1 MQCQP
6 FSWSKKMTVKLLWG
20 MILLVTQSI
29 LFSQAASAEKLLAG
43 PMAGPPALRSF
54 TIWFQAE
61 AAAKAQLSYWS
72 GEEKPKTSPA
82 IELKAEEDFA
92 GHITLANLQPGAE
105 YHYRVLL
112 NNKPATNRVYTIS
125 TQALWQWRTDPPNS
139 KVLLGSCAYINDAIY
154 DRPNAPYG
162 GGYEIF
168 SSMAAQKP
176 DLTVWMGDNLYLREV
191 DYDSVSGMAYR
202 YRHDRALPELQ
213 AILTTGAHAAI
224 WDDHDYGPNDSNSS
238 FGFKADALELFKRY
252 WANPSYG
259 LPDAPGVFTVVHH
272 NDADFFMLDDR
283 WYRDSDAMVEG
294 DSKAMLGERQIS
306 WLKNALINSTANFKI
321 IVNGSQ
327 ILDDNN
333 RWEGWNHF
341 RTERDKFTDWLLA
354 NKLDGVM
361 FLSGDRHHTELLRL
375 ERPNQYPLYELT
387 CSPLTAGTHKM
398 DDELTKPIR
407 VTGTLVGE
415 RNFCSME
422 FSGPYKDRKL
432 TLRSYSST
440 GKPLWEHLIQ
450 RSEIS
455 NLR

>member
-1 MQCQP
+1 MS
-6 FSWSKKMTVKLLWG
+6 FKLLSVVL
-20 MILLVTQSI
+20 LLVLQSV
-29 LFSQAASAEKLLAG
+29 LFPQTANAEKLRAG
-43 PMAGPPALRSF
+43 PMAGPPAMRSIS
-54 TIWFQAE
+54 IWLQAE
-61 AAAKAQLSYWS
+61 SAAKAQLSYWS
-72 GEEKPKTSPA
+72 GQEKPKTSRA
-82 IELKAEEDFA
+82 IELKEQDDFT
-92 GHITLANLQPGAE
+92 GHISLDNLQPGTE

-112 NNKPATNRVYTIS
+112 NNKPVTNRTYSIS

-139 KVLLGSCAYINDAIY
+139 KVLLGSCAYINEVAY
-154 DRPNAPYG
+154 DRPNTPYG

-168 SSMAAQKP
+168 SNMAAQKP
-176 DLTVWMGDNLYLREV
+176 DLTLWMGDNVYFREV
-191 DYDSVSGMAYR
+191 DYDSASGMAYR

-213 AILTTGAHAAI
+213 SLLTTGAHAAI
-224 WDDHDYGPNDSNSS
+224 WDDHDYGPNDANSS

-283 WYRDSDAMVEG
+283 WYRDSDANVGAER
-294 DSKAMLGERQIS
+294 KAMLGERQVT
-306 WLKNALINSTANFKI
+306 WLKNALLNSMANFKI

-327 ILDDNN
+327 MFDDKS
-333 RWEGWNHF
+333 RWESWNKF
-341 RTERDKFTDWLLA
+341 PAERDNFTDWLFA

-361 FLSGDRHHTELLRL
+361 FLSGDRHHTELLRI

-398 DDELTKPIR
+398 DDELIKPTR
-407 VTGTLVGE
+407 VSGTMVGE

-432 TLRSYSST
+432 TLRSYST
-440 GKPLWEHLIQ
+440 NGKMLWEQLIK

-455 NLR
+455 NFTKEPK